1 MAFRKSILNSVPVE
15 ILREIASSVEASND
29 KAALCRVSR
38 LLNLVGVPILYR
50 HILLGSVEPTLKC
63 FHTLAKHPKRHDHVR
78 SLRIV
83 IQHYHGDYVP
93 TDIIFPLEE
102 GLRTL
107 RNLENLY
114 LRIPNFND
122 KYLVI
127 FATLVLPNLRTF
139 STYHTGTYSP
149 LLFSFLNRHKEL
161 THLDL
166 IRPWSNA
173 SGAGTAPTGLPLL
186 HLPRLRSYRGCS
198 VYAAL
203 LVVSHRG
210 LMRADIWDAPPATDL
225 DALLSALGD
234 ATSPP
239 VPFSLT
245 FLWDGP
251 QTALFGPLAK
261 HIPHTRVLTAGPF
274 MGPHRALNPNAVQDI
289 CEALDAFVSL
299 SAFNFD
305 NVEGGGSSRHSI
317 AGDVATLAAWSTRCP
332 TLLTSRL
339 HGRNWS
345 RHSGKWVQVD

>member
-15 ILREIASSVEASND
+15 ILREIAS
-29 KAALCRVSR
+29 RVSR

-50 HILLGSVEPTLKC
+50 HILLGSFSYSC
-63 FHTLAKHPKRHDHVR
+63 QNPKRHDHVR

-83 IQHYHGDYVP
+83 IQHYQ
-93 TDIIFPLEE
+93 E

-203 LVVSHRG
+203 LVCARRRH
-210 LMRADIWDAPPATDL
+210 LA
-225 DALLSALGD
+225 
-234 ATSPP
+234 P

-299 SAFNFD
+299 SRSTSTTS
-305 NVEGGGSSRHSI
+305 GGGSSRHSI